1 MREKNQFIVLA
12 SAVVCGLL
20 LLPAPCDAQASSV
33 GSPSRAGFE
42 RVVPDLAQAR
52 DHGIDHYMVQS
63 RAHRTTITPVARSG
77 ERLGRIVVTDRPDEF
92 GLRVEDVSRAVRDWS
107 FRKLSDDRF
116 LVRLQSRSATGQVE
130 SSVFHYDAAAAEMLA
145 VDPDGRIT
153 MVPEPLA
160 CSDPDPRST
169 RAPKPAEALT
179 AVGAALTDPN
189 LRGYLPEELRGFTA
203 GRDGAVFLASSCATC
218 VTSCA
223 VCLACAAAGCGG
235 AVACAGC
242 AAACVMCFNSC
253 ANCYRDYHDEK

>member
-1 MREKNQFIVLA
+1 MREKSQFIVLA

-20 LLPAPCDAQASSV
+20 LLPAPSEAQAAV
-33 GSPSRAGFE
+33 GSLSKAGYK
-42 RVVPDLAQAR
+42 RVVPDLAHVR

-63 RAHRTTITPVARSG
+63 QSHRTTITPVG
-77 ERLGRIVVTDRPDEF
+77 PGGKRLGRIVVTDRPEEF
-92 GLRVEDVSRAVRDWS
+92 GLRVEDASRAVRDWS

-116 LVRLQSRSATGQVE
+116 LVRLQSRSAAGQAE
-130 SSVFHYDAAAAEMLA
+130 TSVFHYDAAAAEMLA

-153 MVPEPLA
+153 MFPEPLA
-160 CSDPDPRST
+160 CSDPDPRSA
-169 RAPKPAEALT
+169 RAPRPAEELT

-218 VTSCA
+218 VTSCG

-242 AAACVMCFNSC
+242 AAACVMCMNSC